1 MSGDA
6 AMPRTSLRTPD
17 TPARRW
23 TATRRGRRLLRMG
36 VLLIAVAAAGLI
48 GPFFVPYDPVTLR
61 LEQHLLPPGTRL
73 STGQVAWLG
82 TDQLGRDLGAQVVHG
97 ARVSMLVAS
106 STVVLAGA
114 SGTALGLAAGYYG
127 GTADTV
133 IMRLADLQ
141 LSFPALLL
149 AILIAAILGPS
160 VLNVIL
166 ILSIIRWAVFT
177 RLAYGSV
184 LSLRESQF
192 VEAALAQGATHARV
206 IWAHILPNMLTPII
220 IVATLQVGTQ
230 MLAEAS
236 LSFLGLGI
244 PRPLPSWGVTISEGR
259 EYLDNA
265 WWIAT
270 MPGLFLT
277 FVVMAVGWFGD
288 ALRDFLDPQG
298 RY

>member
-17 TPARRW
+17 APARRW

-127 GTADTV
+127 GTVDTV

-288 ALRDFLDPQG
+288 ALRDVLDPQG
-298 RY
+298 GY